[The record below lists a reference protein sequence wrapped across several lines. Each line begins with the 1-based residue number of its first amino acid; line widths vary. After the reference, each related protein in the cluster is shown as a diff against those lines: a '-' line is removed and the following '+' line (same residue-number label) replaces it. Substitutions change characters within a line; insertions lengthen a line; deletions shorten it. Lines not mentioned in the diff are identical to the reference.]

1 MSNYVF
7 FLNFHSQK
15 NVQETQT
22 LLKSQSDPDDMLKE
36 LQVMRNDII
45 FVFLVINCIAPSKH
59 LNVLCILQNIV
70 DFAKNIPLVDDEIF
84 HMPTFIASTL
94 MTRVCFIRILKLNHY
109 YYGFETV
116 NISIGTY
123 IFLLLLLL

>member
-1 MSNYVF
+1 MF

-45 FVFLVINCIAPSKH
+45 LVFLVTNCIVRSKH
-59 LNVLCILQNIV
+59 LNVLCIKQNIV

-94 MTRVCFIRILKLNHY
+94 MTRVCSLLKLNHY

-116 NISIGTY
+116 NICIGTY
-123 IFLLLLLL
+123 ILLLL